1 MRQCE
6 NNFHFTYELN
16 LNIHEHS
23 KALVNKMLVETRE
36 KVLNFINLRNFCQNI
51 SYEAGGGD
59 FSHIHSDYIQTK

>member
-1 MRQCE
+1 
-6 NNFHFTYELN
+6 
-16 LNIHEHS
+16 
-23 KALVNKMLVETRE
+23 MLVETRE